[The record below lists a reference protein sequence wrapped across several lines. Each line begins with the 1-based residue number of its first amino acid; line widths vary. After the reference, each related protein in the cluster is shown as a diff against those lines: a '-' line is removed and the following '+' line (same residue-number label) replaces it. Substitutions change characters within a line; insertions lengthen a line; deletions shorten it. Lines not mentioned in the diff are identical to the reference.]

1 MEQLTTGI
9 LRRSSDAVVIIGLAD
24 GRVLDVNEAFF
35 TATGHARH
43 ELVGRPGRD
52 LLVGLGE
59 TADPTAVEVLKELGS
74 LTDAQIGLWTRSEEL
89 RVGDLSALVLEFEG
103 QRDALHDSR
112 GERSHV
118 RSAAFDSKERAQPH
132 PAERRHTFGGG
143 GQGSAGRW
151 PMPAMGA

>member
-24 GRVLDVNEAFF
+24 DRVLDVNEAFF
-35 TATGHARH
+35 TVTGHARH

-59 TADPTAVEVLKELGS
+59 PADPTAVEVLKELGS
-74 LTDAQIGLWTRSEEL
+74 LTDAQVGLWTRSGEL

-103 QRDALHDSR
+103 QPDALCTIR
-112 GERSHV
+112 GVREPTADQRRSIARNELNRILLSGDT
-118 RSAAFDSKERAQPH
+118 RSEVAARA
-132 PAERRHTFGGG
+132 
-143 GQGSAGRW
+143 
-151 PMPAMGA
+151 